1 MKEKLIRVIEIAKE
15 LFDRKLVNGMTGNIS
30 FRDNEFI
37 YISKSGTCFKY
48 LNEDSFAKISLNGNF
63 IEGKPS
69 KEYPLHLE
77 LYKNDENINC
87 VIHTH
92 SFNSV
97 LVSMLKNIDVEKKEL
112 FSYTP
117 YLKMKANNHI
127 SIVDYFNPGSSELFE
142 NFSKIVNENCNVY
155 LLKNHGLIVR
165 GKDVLEV
172 FDIIEEFEQSCK
184 ILISIKQYNEND
196 FDKINKC

>member
-1 MKEKLIRVIEIAKE
+1 MKEKLISVIEVAKE

-37 YISKSGTCFKY
+37 NITKSGTCFKY
-48 LNEDSFAKISLNGNF
+48 LDEESFAKISLNGNI
-63 IEGKPS
+63 IEGNPS

-77 LYKNDENINC
+77 LYKNIENINC

-97 LVSMLKNIDVEKKEL
+97 LMSMLKNIDVEKKEL

-117 YLKMKANNHI
+117 YLKIKVKSHI
-127 SIVDYFNPGSSELFE
+127 GIVDYFNPGSSELFE
-142 NFSKIVNENCNVY
+142 NFSKIVNTNCNVY

-172 FDIIEEFEQSCK
+172 FDIIEEFEQTCK
-184 ILISIKQYNEND
+184 TLISIKQYNDNNFE
-196 FDKINKC
+196 KMNKY

>member
-1 MKEKLIRVIEIAKE
+1 MTEQMKRVIEIAKE

-30 FRDNEFI
+30 FRDNEII

-48 LNEDSFAKISLNGNF
+48 LNEDSFAKISLNDNF

-69 KEYPLHLE
+69 KEYPLHLA
-77 LYKNDENINC
+77 LYKDNEDITC

-97 LVSMLKNIDVEKKEL
+97 LISALKNIDVEKNEL

-117 YLKMKANNHI
+117 YLKMKAKNQI
-127 SIVDYFNPGSSELFE
+127 GIVDYFNPGSVELFE
-142 NFSKIVNENCNVY
+142 NFSKILNMKCNVY

-172 FDIIEEFEQSCK
+172 FDVIEEFEQSCK
-184 ILISIKQYNEND
+184 ILLSIKRYNELD
-196 FDKINKC
+196 FMKINKE